1 MSQFKILK
9 PIWNGGKR
17 AVGLADHR
25 ITDNNTIEIM
35 YTDKNGV
42 RLYPHQ
48 YSMSYQELKKYPTQQ
63 FNANM
68 PLLRVVP
75 IDELHV
81 AVRRPSV

>member
-9 PIWNGGKR
+9 PLWLGGKR

-25 ITDNNTIEIM
+25 ITANNSIEIM
-35 YTDKNGV
+35 YQDKTGV
-42 RLYPHQ
+42 RIYPHQ
-48 YSMSYQELKKYPTQQ
+48 YFMSGNELKKYPTQQ

-75 IDELHV
+75 IEDLHI
-81 AVRRPSV
+81 AQERPEV